1 MAVGIVPKE
10 DLFYSDGPAVVP
22 QVPEILLMGGDEM
35 VVDVKEIAKKWGIS
49 ERRVR
54 LLCAEGRI
62 SGAYK
67 EGKRWKIPAEAAKP
81 GDERLTRAD
90 RLLPLIDHKLER
102 LRQLRPFTEGELA
115 RLTEDFMVGYTYN
128 TNAIEGNT
136 LTLRETDLVLRG
148 LTIDQKPLQ
157 DHLEALAHR
166 EAFYFVVD
174 LVKEQ
179 KPLTEA
185 VIRDIH
191 YLVLADKKEDK
202 GIYRKIPV
210 RIAGAYH
217 EPVQPYL
224 IAPQMEALLMYYA
237 ASELHIVKK
246 LAKFHIEFEA
256 IHPFIDGNGRIGR
269 LLVNLELMKSGLP
282 PIDIKFTDRMRYYRA
297 FDAYHK
303 NADLEPMEN
312 LFARYLD
319 EELERYLGLLGEK

>member
-1 MAVGIVPKE
+1 
-10 DLFYSDGPAVVP
+10 
-22 QVPEILLMGGDEM
+22 M

-67 EGKRWKIPAEAAKP
+67 EGKCWKIPAEAAKP

-115 RLTEDFMVGYTYN
+115 RLTEDFMVEYTYN

-174 LVKEQ
+174 LVK
-179 KPLTEA
+179 A
-185 VIRDIH
+185 FNR
-191 YLVLADKKEDK
+191 
-202 GIYRKIPV
+202 GC
-210 RIAGAYH
+210 
-217 EPVQPYL
+217 
-224 IAPQMEALLMYYA
+224 
-237 ASELHIVKK
+237 
-246 LAKFHIEFEA
+246 
-256 IHPFIDGNGRIGR
+256 HPGH
-269 LLVNLELMKSGLP
+269 S
-282 PIDIKFTDRMRYYRA
+282 
-297 FDAYHK
+297 
-303 NADLEPMEN
+303 
-312 LFARYLD
+312 
-319 EELERYLGLLGEK
+319 LLGAGG